1 MPHLWKWLPSCT
13 LPLSSHPFYHFL
25 FQGRWWGLTEKGC
38 PSCPSQ
44 ITAKHLISIPNLYLC
59 CSALLFCIITDQS
72 MKGRRKVGV
81 KQGVTKKPGLKGV
94 QILKRNEDLN
104 LLTKVRGKLPRCILW
119 TEERR
124 QGDMVGQWG
133 RTEKHSKK
141 EVAKEY
147 EG

>member
-1 MPHLWKWLPSCT
+1 
-13 LPLSSHPFYHFL
+13 
-25 FQGRWWGLTEKGC
+25 
-38 PSCPSQ
+38 
-44 ITAKHLISIPNLYLC
+44 
-59 CSALLFCIITDQS
+59 
-72 MKGRRKVGV
+72 MKGRREV
-81 KQGVTKKPGLKGV
+81 GVTKKQGLKGV